1 MNTPT
6 PNPLTQP
13 TNQPITPKTPQES
26 SKLALWSLILG
37 VTSIILAIFVYI
49 SIPAAIAAGILGAV
63 VLTKHLPGKGKAA
76 AGIITGGVA
85 LFLIIPII
93 SLATQSLNN
102 ASPGGL
108 RGAITPTTTEPSAAA
123 TKVTTDCYSYA
134 IPTGYE
140 YEEASK
146 DCHTAVNYPKGDALT
161 RIQVKGTT
169 GTVGTLDEVVAM
181 YNTTLKKSDP
191 NAAGVIDKEQFTVDG
206 KTIYYVSYT
215 DGLKLLTGVYIVKD
229 PESTQVVGG
238 QPIVAYSVLGYT
250 YNAELKKVVRSVVDS
265 LVTK

>member
-13 TNQPITPKTPQES
+13 TNQPITPKTPQRS
-26 SKLALWSLILG
+26 SKFALWSLILG

-49 SIPAAIAAGILGAV
+49 SIPAAIAAGILGVV

-85 LFLIIPII
+85 LFVIIPII
-93 SLATQSLNN
+93 SLAAQSLNN
-102 ASPGGL
+102 ANTSV
-108 RGAITPTTTEPSAAA
+108 RNGAP
-123 TKVTTDCYSYA
+123 KVTTDCYSYT

-140 YEEASK
+140 YEDTSK

-206 KTIYYVSYT
+206 KTVYYVSYT

-250 YNAELKKVVRSVVDS
+250 YNAELKKVVRSVVNS